1 MNTGN
6 NQSALREALKKEDA
20 SLSTRIP
27 DAATP
32 ATAEPAAVA
41 AEPKREEAGTAA
53 VKAAKS
59 PTASAAKMKKGAST
73 APSQSAAN
81 KSAAPPAS
89 PSNPAPKTKTKATT
103 KAEKKAAA
111 ATANK
116 VAKDGKRAKAAKPV
130 EKSKP
135 EKRVRRAV
143 SLAASEHK
151 QLKVL
156 RADLKDAGHP
166 TKRAHLLRA
175 ALSTLVGRTE
185 AEVVA
190 LVKALPALVKGKS
203 AKKKR

>member
-41 AEPKREEAGTAA
+41 AEPKREEEGTAA
-53 VKAAKS
+53 VKAAQS
-59 PTASAAKMKKGAST
+59 PTASAAKMKKGASA
-73 APSQSAAN
+73 APATSAAD
-81 KSAAPPAS
+81 KSATPAAPQ
-89 PSNPAPKTKTKATT
+89 SNPAPKTKTTT

-111 ATANK
+111 ATADK

-143 SLAASEHK
+143 SLAATEHK

-156 RADLKDAGHP
+156 RSDLKDAGHP
-166 TKRAHLLRA
+166 TKRAHLVRA
-175 ALSTLVGRTE
+175 AISTLVGRTE

-190 LVKALPALVKGKS
+190 LVKALPALAKGKS